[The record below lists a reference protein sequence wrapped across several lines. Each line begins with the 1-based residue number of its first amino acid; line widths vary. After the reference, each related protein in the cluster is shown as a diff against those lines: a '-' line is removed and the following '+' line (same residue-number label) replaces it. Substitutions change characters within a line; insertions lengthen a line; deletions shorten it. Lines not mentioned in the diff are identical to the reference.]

1 MNKALSLITIVAI
14 GAAVAGCATSS
25 GEHSGF
31 LKDYSQL
38 APAKDAMGE
47 PVMRYVSPKLTSGAY
62 KKVLIDPVQFYPTPQ
77 PSETVDQSTLTA
89 IRNYVD
95 KGLRERMGAK
105 VPLASGP
112 GPDVVRLRPAITAV
126 ATETT
131 DLKPYQYI
139 PVAFIVTTAMG
150 RSKQAAIQMEFEAVD
165 SMTSE
170 RLGAAVRKGAG
181 AKLEGNEEKLTL
193 EQVRPLLDRWIE
205 TGSTFAAEQLR

>member
-1 MNKALSLITIVAI
+1 MNKALTCIAIASVVAAI
-14 GAAVAGCATSS
+14 AGCATST

-38 APAKDAMGE
+38 SPGKDATGE
-47 PVMRYVSPKLTSGAY
+47 PVMRYVSPKLTPGAY
-62 KKVLIDPVQFYPTPQ
+62 KKVLIEPVQFHPTPQ
-77 PSETVDQSTLTA
+77 ASEDVDASTLTA

-95 KGLRERMGAK
+95 QGLREKMGAK
-105 VPLASGP
+105 MPLATAP
-112 GPDVVRLRPAITAV
+112 GPEVIRLRPAITAV
-126 ATETT
+126 ATEAT

-139 PVAFIVTTAMG
+139 PVAFLVSTAMG

-170 RLGAAVRKGAG
+170 RLGAAVRKGTG
-181 AKLEGNEEKLTL
+181 ATLEGNENKLTL

-205 TGSTFAAEQLR
+205 TGSSFAAEQLR